1 MFDVV
6 VLRAVSL
13 VGLLVWLGGL
23 LTLGIAQFQQW
34 TWAIGGLLAVL
45 LVVRALLGPRPRR
58 LGVRLTTVL
67 GMLAL
72 AFATPRWIAP
82 RTAMIVTLA
91 AGVGLIWL
99 EAADTDR

>member
-1 MFDVV
+1 M
-6 VLRAVSL
+6 LRAVSL

-23 LTLGIAQFQQW
+23 LTIGLARFQPW
-34 TWAIGGLLAVL
+34 TWAIGGSLVAL

-58 LGVRLTTVL
+58 LGVRLVTVL

-72 AFATPRWIAP
+72 AVATPRWIAP
-82 RTAMIVTLA
+82 RTAIIVTIA

-99 EAADTDR
+99 EAADNDT

>member
-1 MFDVV
+1 MFRVV

-23 LTLGIAQFQQW
+23 VTIGIAQFQPW
-34 TWAIGGLLAVL
+34 TWTIGGLLVVL

-58 LGVRLTTVL
+58 LGARMITVL

-72 AFATPRWIAP
+72 AVVTPRWIAP
-82 RTAMIVTLA
+82 QAAVIATLA

-99 EAADTDR
+99 EAVDKDK